1 MMGALHLVEGSLLYR
16 QLSPA
21 AQIARGK
28 SGPAFATPHVTFLS
42 VQHASP
48 SAQAS
53 VKGTTREESVA
64 PNVTSESVHHALLL
78 LLQSAQDSVKGTTWP
93 ENVAPDVT
101 SQSALH
107 VKLLLPS
114 AHDDAKIPSEMVT
127 AAPNATS
134 QSAHP
139 ADPNHQHAPANAN
152 VQSEMG
158 NVALSA
164 KAIRSAL
171 HASRPRQPVPDDVN
185 NPSDGAT
192 ASLNAPAIHCVR
204 PATLASAIGAQT
216 KPTTEFA
223 TSSAPGAHAETR
235 RRIATSHRK
244 SPTRATFHP
253 IQSTRG
259 TTSQT
264 SQIVQWDKL
273 VDTSHT
279 NHIVALWGIMSTR
292 LPSQFSYSYQF
303 MIVHYLNLV
312 VFLNFLSLTHEK
324 QIR

>member
-1 MMGALHLVEGSLLYR
+1 MMGAVHLVIRFLLYR
-16 QLSPA
+16 HLSPA

-48 SAQAS
+48 SARAS

-101 SQSALH
+101 SQSAHH

-134 QSAHP
+134 QSA
-139 ADPNHQHAPANAN
+139 
-152 VQSEMG
+152 
-158 NVALSA
+158 
-164 KAIRSAL
+164 L

-192 ASLNAPAIHCVR
+192 ASLNALAIHCVR

-253 IQSTRG
+253 IRSTRG

-264 SQIVQWDKL
+264 SQIVRWDKL